1 MNIQIFGS
9 KKDNDTKKHS
19 VFSRNGGILYVT
31 EYSEWKARIQK
42 NYEQQKENEDFCH
55 FLVQKKRDIE
65 NLKKQVE
72 IIPYRLCCWRDQTE
86 FLEDIMQ
93 VLGDKE
99 QN

>member
-1 MNIQIFGS
+1 M
-9 KKDNDTKKHS
+9 
-19 VFSRNGGILYVT
+19 T

-72 IIPYRLCCWRDQTE
+72 IIPYRLCWRGVTTE
-86 FLEDIMQ
+86 T
-93 VLGDKE
+93 
-99 QN
+99 

>member
-9 KKDNDTKKHS
+9 KKDNDTKKAQR
-19 VFSRNGGILYVT
+19 FFKERGILYAT
-31 EYSEWKARIQK
+31 EYSDWKARIQK

-72 IIPYRLCCWRDQTE
+72 IISIPL
-86 FLEDIMQ
+86 
-93 VLGDKE
+93 VLLA
-99 QN
+99 